1 MRGALSPAGWRIALV
16 LALLCGLAGQA
27 ARAAPGNDTRAV
39 QEAQDAQ
46 DAQETQET
54 REALLAQARLW
65 QERDRDDLAR
75 EVLAKLLRV
84 FPDDP
89 DGVAQL
95 AYIERRAGQPQA
107 ARQGLERL
115 RALSPEHP
123 DIARLETLFRLDGVD
138 QPRLA
143 QARALA
149 REGQPA
155 QALAV
160 LRELYPVGP
169 PTGDLALEYWKL
181 VADTELGWEPAL
193 AGLTRLIAQYP
204 DTPRYRLAWA
214 EHVTTRRPDDAAALQ
229 ALRELTLYPPLERPA
244 RAAWRRAM
252 LRLPPAAANVRLV
265 QAYLAQEQGE
275 DSAVQEHLAGMRAAV
290 ERERVLMAD
299 PAYRAGR
306 RGLALLEQD
315 DPAQRDAAATL
326 LLRSLATRPD
336 DAEVLGG
343 LGLLRMRQGR
353 HAEAQAQF
361 RRAQQR
367 DPANSRWGELL
378 AVSRYWGAMREAGE
392 AFDARDDA
400 RAEARLNEARAIN
413 AAEPAAWVLLGR
425 LRVAQG
431 RDAEAEQH
439 WKRALALTPGHAG
452 ASQALATLY
461 LRQGRERDARVLLS
475 SLDRPR
481 DLLLTLHQEQ
491 AASALAQGRDD
502 EAERHLKLALA
513 LAPDDAGVLQALV
526 TLYLRQGRERDARV
540 LLSGLDRPQD
550 LPATVAAA
558 RATLYQEQA
567 ASALAHGRDDE
578 AIRLLERA
586 ARDDADDPWLRLR
599 LARLYAAR
607 GAADRGEG
615 LFTALLSR
623 PLDEASR
630 VGALHAYALYQ
641 SGLEQDAAALATLEG
656 IAPARR
662 DASIVE
668 LQRRL
673 QVRHIAREATQDP
686 GRAEADYRALL
697 RDDPD
702 QTDAALGLIEL
713 LVATGRPEQA
723 SVLID
728 AQLDRIQQATPD
740 QAADLIAAL
749 LALGDHE
756 RAWRAIQA
764 RSGQAPHARTLAY
777 AARLAREEG
786 RIAVAIDYQRRAL
799 AADPAPSDRDRRTLN
814 ALLERDTTWLSAG
827 IDHRT
832 SPGTSGVSRYEAT
845 ELPLEWQGPQRE
857 EGRWAVRADLVR
869 LDAGVFDWLRAS
881 TYDRRLL
888 GSSALCTSQ
897 ADCDEAPDQQ
907 AEGLAL
913 NVGLERGD
921 TRYDLGTT
929 PIGFPVQSWVGGI
942 LHRGDLGPLGY
953 SLDLSRRPV
962 TSSVLSYAGAHDPR
976 TGRTWGGVQATG
988 VRLGLSLD
996 DGGRY
1001 GVWSSLGLHR
1011 LSGRN
1016 VLDNDRLQLMAGG
1029 HMRVINEEDRVL
1041 QIGLTGM
1048 VWHFSE
1054 NSGEYTYGHGGYY
1067 SPQHYRSLALPLSY
1081 GERSQRWSWLA
1092 RASVSTSWST
1102 TERAPYYPT
1111 DASLQDAAVASG
1123 INAYYDGGQSR
1134 GSGRSLAWSS
1144 EYQLSGHTFL
1154 GGLIELD
1161 RSPDYEAN
1169 RFLVYL
1175 RHAYDRPAAR
1185 AVFFP
1190 PLPFGPTS
1198 QY

>member
-1 MRGALSPAGWRIALV
+1 MRGTLSPAGWRIALV
-16 LALLCGLAGQA
+16 LALLCGVAGQA
-27 ARAAPGNDTRAV
+27 ARAAPGEDPRAV
-39 QEAQDAQ
+39 Q
-46 DAQETQET
+46 DAQEAQET
-54 REALLAQARLW
+54 HDALLAQARLW
-65 QERDRDDLAR
+65 QERDRDDRAR

-149 REGQPA
+149 RDGQPA

-169 PTGDLALEYWKL
+169 PTGDLALEYWKI

-193 AGLTRLIAQYP
+193 AGLTRLITQYP

-214 EHVTTRRPDDAAALQ
+214 EHVTKRRPDDADALQ
-229 ALRELTLYPPLERPA
+229 ALRQLTLYPPLERSA

-252 LRLPPAAANVRLV
+252 LRLPAAPANVQLV

-275 DSAVQEHLAGMRAAV
+275 DSAVQEHLSGLRAAV
-290 ERERVLMAD
+290 ERERALMAD

-306 RGLALLEQD
+306 RGLALVERD
-315 DPAQRDAAATL
+315 DPAQRDVAAAL
-326 LLRSLATRPD
+326 LLRSLAARPN
-336 DAEVLGG
+336 DAEVIGG
-343 LGLLRMRQGR
+343 LGVLRMRQGR
-353 HAEAQAQF
+353 HAEAQAQL
-361 RRAQQR
+361 RRARER
-367 DPANSRWGELL
+367 DPANGRWGELL
-378 AVSRYWGAMREAGE
+378 AVSRYWGAMRDAGE
-392 AFDARDDA
+392 AFDVRDDA
-400 RAEARLNEARAIN
+400 RAEARLNEALAVN

-425 LRVAQG
+425 LRSAQG
-431 RDAEAEQH
+431 RDADAERH
-439 WKRALALTPGHAG
+439 WKQALVLTPDHAG
-452 ASQALATLY
+452 AT
-461 LRQGRERDARVLLS
+461 E
-475 SLDRPR
+475 
-481 DLLLTLHQEQ
+481 
-491 AASALAQGRDD
+491 
-502 EAERHLKLALA
+502 
-513 LAPDDAGVLQALV
+513 ALV

-540 LLSGLDRPQD
+540 LLSRLDRPPSE
-550 LPATVAAA
+550 LLAAVAAA
-558 RATLYQEQA
+558 RANLYQEQA
-567 ASALAHGRDDE
+567 ASALAQGRDDD

-607 GAADRGEG
+607 GAADRGEA
-615 LFTALLSR
+615 LFKTLLSR
-623 PLDEASR
+623 PSRPLPPSHALSEAER
-630 VGALHAYALYQ
+630 VGVLHAYALYQ
-641 SGLEQDAAALATLEG
+641 SSLEQDAAALATLEG

-662 DASIVE
+662 DASILE

-673 QVRHIAREATQDP
+673 QVRRIAREAALNP
-686 GRAEADYRALL
+686 ERAEADYRALL

-702 QTDAALGLIEL
+702 QTEAALGLIEL
-713 LVATGRPEQA
+713 LVAGARQA
-723 SVLID
+723 EAQVLID
-728 AQLDRIQQATPD
+728 AQLDRVQQATPD

-749 LALGDHE
+749 LALGDRE
-756 RAWRAIQA
+756 RAWRVIQA

-786 RIAVAIDYQRRAL
+786 RIAVAIDYQQRAL
-799 AADPAPSDRDRRTLN
+799 AADPAPSAADQRTLST
-814 ALLERDTTWLSAG
+814 LLERDTTWLSAG
-827 IDHRT
+827 VDHRT

-845 ELPLEWQGPQRE
+845 ELPLEWLWPQRE

-869 LDAGVFDWLRAS
+869 LDAGLFDWSRAS
-881 TYDRRLL
+881 TYERRLL

-897 ADCDEAPDQQ
+897 ADCDQAPDQH

-962 TSSVLSYAGAHDPR
+962 TGSVLSYAGAQDPR

-1001 GVWSSLGLHR
+1001 GAWSSLGLHR
-1011 LSGRN
+1011 LSGRK

-1029 HMRVINEEDRVL
+1029 QMRVINEENRVL

-1067 SPQHYRSLALPLSY
+1067 SPEHYRSLALPLSY
-1081 GERSQRWSWLA
+1081 GERSERWSWLA

-1123 INAYYDGGQSR
+1123 INAYYDGGPSR

-1190 PLPFGPTS
+1190 PRPFGPMS
-1198 QY
+1198 QD